1 MSNKSPRRFWLSA
14 LLSSIIGAIISAC
27 KSAPKTDT
35 SDAVKPAVTAAPGA
49 VTGPVIGTK
58 GSARKSS
65 ASNPRDYRQDGASHL
80 YGLNAERIYKG
91 KLPPLL
97 YAIGV
102 IDVHINR
109 SGIVSHIEWRR
120 APTQAPE
127 VMAEIISLIEQAS
140 PFPAPD
146 RMGRV
151 IYTDTWLWHSS
162 GKFQLDTL
170 TEGQN

>member
-1 MSNKSPRRFWLSA
+1 MSNKSPRRFWLTA
-14 LLSSIIGAIISAC
+14 LFSSIAAAIIAAC
-27 KSAPKTDT
+27 KSAPKTDAPE
-35 SDAVKPAVTAAPGA
+35 SSKPAETAAPGA
-49 VTGPVIGTK
+49 VTGPVLGTK

-120 APTQAPE
+120 APAQAPE
-127 VMAEIISLIEQAS
+127 VMAEIISLIEHAS